1 MQLNNAFFLNSNILN
16 IFVKT
21 FLAFVVLLFSC
32 SLKAEKVAAGV
43 FKSPFGGELLTTID
57 KPCDPATGNAT
68 LITAGKQVMACWAIE
83 GDKIKVTWLD
93 GSTSKI
99 FDSANMVALG
109 DIPASPKPA
118 PVSSQ
123 SKAKKTH
130 LTCDAD
136 GWSMEVD
143 VERNEIGDLQRFLV
157 GGDTVMA
164 NEKSM
169 FISFSY
175 DGLSFALNTVN
186 AGFTYEPA
194 GVQNFIR
201 KNLTGGKTKGA
212 GTCRVNEMIKKF

>member
-1 MQLNNAFFLNSNILN
+1 MLIYKNFLLL
-16 IFVKT
+16 F
-21 FLAFVVLLFSC
+21 VLLIST
-32 SLKAEKVAAGV
+32 LANAERVAAGV
-43 FKSPFGGELLTTID
+43 YKSAVGGELLTTID
-57 KPCDPATGNAT
+57 KPCDLPSGNAT
-68 LITAGKQVMACWAIE
+68 LITAGKQVMGCWVAE
-83 GDKIKVTWLD
+83 GDKIKFTWLD
-93 GSTSKI
+93 GATSKI
-99 FDSANMVALG
+99 FDTSNMVALG
-109 DIPASPKPA
+109 DIPVAPKTA
-118 PVSSQ
+118 TVVAQ

-143 VERNEIGDLQRFLV
+143 VERGETGDLQRFLV
-157 GGDTVMA
+157 GGDAVMA

-212 GTCRVNEMIKKF
+212 GTCRINELVKKF

>member
-1 MQLNNAFFLNSNILN
+1 MKFN
-16 IFVKT
+16 KT
-21 FLAFVVLLFSC
+21 FILSMALLAC
-32 SLKAEKVAAGV
+32 AAQAEKIAAGV
-43 FKSPFGGELLTTID
+43 YKSDAGGELLTTIE
-57 KPCDPATGNAT
+57 KPCDPASGNAT
-68 LITAGKQVMACWAIE
+68 LITAGKQVMAGWLAE

-93 GSTSKI
+93 GSTSKL
-99 FDSANMVALG
+99 FDATTMVALG
-109 DIPASPKPA
+109 DISTVPKPV
-118 PVSSQ
+118 PVTSQ

-143 VERNEIGDLQRFLV
+143 VERNEAGDLQRFVV
-157 GGDTVMA
+157 GGDLVMA

-169 FISFSY
+169 FITFSY
-175 DGLSFALNTVN
+175 DGLAFSLNTVN

-212 GTCRVNEMIKKF
+212 GTCRINELVRKF

>member
-1 MQLNNAFFLNSNILN
+1 
-16 IFVKT
+16 
-21 FLAFVVLLFSC
+21 
-32 SLKAEKVAAGV
+32 
-43 FKSPFGGELLTTID
+43 
-57 KPCDPATGNAT
+57 
-68 LITAGKQVMACWAIE
+68 MACWTIE

-93 GSTSKI
+93 GSTTKM
-99 FDSANMVALG
+99 FDSSNMVALG
-109 DIPASPKPA
+109 DIPAASKPT
-118 PVSSQ
+118 PVSAQ
-123 SKAKKTH
+123 SRAKKTH

-136 GWSMEVD
+136 GWNMEVD

-157 GGDTVMA
+157 GGDTVIA

-212 GTCRVNEMIKKF
+212 GTCRINELVKKF

>member
-1 MQLNNAFFLNSNILN
+1 MKFNNLFILSFL
-16 IFVKT
+16 
-21 FLAFVVLLFSC
+21 LLTSGTQ
-32 SLKAEKVAAGV
+32 AEKIAAGV
-43 FKSPFGGELLTTID
+43 YKSDSGGELLTTIE
-57 KPCDPATGNAT
+57 KPCDPASGNAT
-68 LITAGKQVMACWAIE
+68 LITAGKHVMGCWVAE

-93 GSTSKI
+93 GSTSKL
-99 FDSANMVALG
+99 FDSSNMVALG
-109 DIPASPKPA
+109 DIPVAPKPA
-118 PVSSQ
+118 APATAQ

-130 LTCDAD
+130 LTCDAE

-143 VERNEIGDLQRFLV
+143 VERGEAGDLQRFLV

-169 FISFSY
+169 FITFSY

-212 GTCRVNEMIKKF
+212 GTCRINELVKKF

>member
-1 MQLNNAFFLNSNILN
+1 MKINKSIILS
-16 IFVKT
+16 I
-21 FLAFVVLLFSC
+21 LLLCC
-32 SLKAEKVAAGV
+32 SAQAEKIAAGV
-43 FKSPFGGELLTTID
+43 YKSDVGGELLTTID
-57 KPCDPATGNAT
+57 KPCDPASGNAT
-68 LITAGKQVMACWAIE
+68 LITAGKHVMGCWVAE

-93 GSTSKI
+93 GSTSKL

-109 DIPASPKPA
+109 DIPVASKPAPA
-118 PVSSQ
+118 PVSAQ

-130 LTCDAD
+130 LTCEAD

-143 VERNEIGDLQRFLV
+143 AERNEFGDLQRFVV
-157 GGDTVMA
+157 GGDVVMA

-169 FISFSY
+169 FITFSY
-175 DGLSFALNTVN
+175 DGLAFALNTVN

-212 GTCRVNEMIKKF
+212 GTCRINELIKKF

>member
-1 MQLNNAFFLNSNILN
+1 MKFNKTLILS
-16 IFVKT
+16 IA
-21 FLAFVVLLFSC
+21 LIAC
-32 SLKAEKVAAGV
+32 AAQAEKIAAGV
-43 FKSPFGGELLTTID
+43 YKTPFGGELLTTID
-57 KPCDPATGNAT
+57 KPCDPASGNAT
-68 LITAGKQVMACWAIE
+68 LITAGKQVMACWATE

-93 GSTSKI
+93 GSTSKL
-99 FDSANMVALG
+99 FDSSNMVALG
-109 DIPASPKPA
+109 DIQVAPKPA
-118 PVSSQ
+118 SAQ

-143 VERNEIGDLQRFLV
+143 VERGETGDLQRFLV

-212 GTCRVNEMIKKF
+212 GTCRINELVKKF

>member
-1 MQLNNAFFLNSNILN
+1 
-16 IFVKT
+16 
-21 FLAFVVLLFSC
+21 
-32 SLKAEKVAAGV
+32 
-43 FKSPFGGELLTTID
+43 
-57 KPCDPATGNAT
+57 
-68 LITAGKQVMACWAIE
+68 LITAGKQVMACWVTE

-93 GSTSKI
+93 GSTSKM
-99 FDSANMVALG
+99 FDTANMVALG
-109 DIPASPKPA
+109 DIPVAPKPA
-118 PVSSQ
+118 TAQ

-143 VERNEIGDLQRFLV
+143 VERSETGDLQRFLV
-157 GGDTVMA
+157 GGDLVMA

-175 DGLSFALNTVN
+175 DGLAFALNTVN

-212 GTCRVNEMIKKF
+212 GTCRINELVKKF

>member
-1 MQLNNAFFLNSNILN
+1 MKFN
-16 IFVKT
+16 KT
-21 FLAFVVLLFSC
+21 FILSMALLAC
-32 SLKAEKVAAGV
+32 TAQAEKIAAGV
-43 FKSPFGGELLTTID
+43 YKSDAGGELLTTIE
-57 KPCDPATGNAT
+57 KPCDPASGNAT
-68 LITAGKQVMACWAIE
+68 LITAGKQLMACWVAE

-93 GSTSKI
+93 GSTSKL
-99 FDSANMVALG
+99 FDASTMVALG
-109 DIPASPKPA
+109 DVSTAPKPV
-118 PVSSQ
+118 PVTSQ

-136 GWSMEVD
+136 GWTMEVD

-157 GGDTVMA
+157 GGDLVMA

-169 FISFSY
+169 FITFTY
-175 DGLSFALNTVN
+175 DGLAFSLNTVN

-212 GTCRVNEMIKKF
+212 GTCRINELVRKF

>member
-1 MQLNNAFFLNSNILN
+1 MKINKAFILS
-16 IFVKT
+16 VAL
-21 FLAFVVLLFSC
+21 LAC
-32 SLKAEKVAAGV
+32 AAQAEKIAAGV
-43 FKSPFGGELLTTID
+43 YKSDAGGELLTTIE
-57 KPCDPATGNAT
+57 KPCDPAAGNAT
-68 LITAGKQVMACWAIE
+68 LFTAGKQVMACWVAE

-99 FDSANMVALG
+99 FDVANMVALG
-109 DIPASPKPA
+109 DIPVAPKPA
-118 PVSSQ
+118 PVTAQ

-136 GWSMEVD
+136 GWTMEVD
-143 VERNEIGDLQRFLV
+143 VERNEGGDLQRFMV
-157 GGDTVMA
+157 GGDLVMA

-169 FISFSY
+169 FITFSY

-212 GTCRVNEMIKKF
+212 GTCRINVLVRKF

>member
-1 MQLNNAFFLNSNILN
+1 MKFNKA
-16 IFVKT
+16 
-21 FLAFVVLLFSC
+21 LALSIALIGC
-32 SLKAEKVAAGV
+32 AAQAEKIAAGV
-43 FKSPFGGELLTTID
+43 YKSDAGGELLTTID
-57 KPCDPATGNAT
+57 KPCDPASGNAT
-68 LITAGKQVMACWAIE
+68 LITSGKHVIGCWVAE
-83 GDKIKVTWLD
+83 SDKIKVTWLD
-93 GSTSKI
+93 GSTSKM
-99 FDSANMVALG
+99 FDAANMVALG
-109 DIPASPKPA
+109 DIPVTPKPA
-118 PVSSQ
+118 PAQ

-130 LTCDAD
+130 LTCEAD

-143 VERNEIGDLQRFLV
+143 VERGEAGDLQRFLV
-157 GGDTVMA
+157 GGDAVMA

-212 GTCRVNEMIKKF
+212 GTCRINELVKKF

>member
-1 MQLNNAFFLNSNILN
+1 MKFNKTLILS
-16 IFVKT
+16 IALSVFAVH
-21 FLAFVVLLFSC
+21 
-32 SLKAEKVAAGV
+32 AEKIAAGV
-43 FKSPFGGELLTTID
+43 FKTPFGGELLTTID
-57 KPCDPATGNAT
+57 KPCDPASGNAT
-68 LITAGKQVMACWAIE
+68 LITAGKQVMACWVTE

-93 GSTSKI
+93 GSTSKM
-99 FDSANMVALG
+99 FDTANMVALG
-109 DIPASPKPA
+109 DIPVAPKPA
-118 PVSSQ
+118 PAQ

-143 VERNEIGDLQRFLV
+143 VERGEAGDLQRFLV

-169 FISFSY
+169 FITFSY

-212 GTCRVNEMIKKF
+212 GTCRINELVKKF

>member
-1 MQLNNAFFLNSNILN
+1 MHIYKNCLLLF
-16 IFVKT
+16 
-21 FLAFVVLLFSC
+21 VLLIST
-32 SLKAEKVAAGV
+32 LANAEKIAAGV

-57 KPCDPATGNAT
+57 KPCDPASGNAT
-68 LITAGKQVMACWAIE
+68 LITAGKQIMACWVTE

-93 GSTSKI
+93 GSTSKL

-109 DIPASPKPA
+109 DIQVAPKPA
-118 PVSSQ
+118 SAQ

-143 VERNEIGDLQRFLV
+143 VERSETGDLQRFLV
-157 GGDTVMA
+157 GGDLVMA

-169 FISFSY
+169 FITFSY
-175 DGLSFALNTVN
+175 DGLSFTLNTVN

-212 GTCRVNEMIKKF
+212 GTCRINELVKKF

>member
-1 MQLNNAFFLNSNILN
+1 MKFN
-16 IFVKT
+16 KT
-21 FLAFVVLLFSC
+21 FILSMTLLAC
-32 SLKAEKVAAGV
+32 AAQAEKIAAGV
-43 FKSPFGGELLTTID
+43 YKSDAGGELLTTIE
-57 KPCDPATGNAT
+57 KPCDPTSGNAT
-68 LITAGKQVMACWAIE
+68 LITAGKHVMGCWVAE

-93 GSTSKI
+93 GSTSKM
-99 FDSANMVALG
+99 FDSSNMVALG
-109 DIPASPKPA
+109 DIPVAPKPA
-118 PVSSQ
+118 PAQ

-143 VERNEIGDLQRFLV
+143 VERGETGDLQRFLV

-169 FISFSY
+169 FITFSY

-212 GTCRVNEMIKKF
+212 GTCRINELVKKF

>member
-1 MQLNNAFFLNSNILN
+1 MKFN
-16 IFVKT
+16 KT
-21 FLAFVVLLFSC
+21 FILSMTMLAFAAQ
-32 SLKAEKVAAGV
+32 AEKIAAGV
-43 FKSPFGGELLTTID
+43 YKSGVGGELLTTIE
-57 KPCDPATGNAT
+57 KPCDSSTGNAT
-68 LITAGKQVMACWAIE
+68 LITSGKQVMGCWVAE

-99 FDSANMVALG
+99 FDAANMVALG
-109 DIPASPKPA
+109 DIPVAPKPA
-118 PVSSQ
+118 PAQ

-143 VERNEIGDLQRFLV
+143 VERGETGDLQRFLV

-212 GTCRVNEMIKKF
+212 GTCRINELVKKF

>member
-1 MQLNNAFFLNSNILN
+1 MTFN
-16 IFVKT
+16 KT
-21 FLAFVVLLFSC
+21 FILGMALVAC
-32 SLKAEKVAAGV
+32 AAQAEKIAAGV
-43 FKSPFGGELLTTID
+43 YKSDAGGELLTTIE
-57 KPCDPATGNAT
+57 KPCDPASGNAT
-68 LITAGKQVMACWAIE
+68 LITTGKHVMGCWVAE

-93 GSTSKI
+93 GSTSKL
-99 FDSANMVALG
+99 FDSSNMVALG
-109 DIPASPKPA
+109 DIPVAPKPA
-118 PVSSQ
+118 AAQ

-143 VERNEIGDLQRFLV
+143 VERGETGDLQRFLV

-169 FISFSY
+169 FITFSY

-212 GTCRVNEMIKKF
+212 GTCRINELVKKF

>member
-1 MQLNNAFFLNSNILN
+1 MIKFIFTFFL
-16 IFVKT
+16 FVM
-21 FLAFVVLLFSC
+21 FSAN
-32 SLKAEKVAAGV
+32 AEKIAAGV

-57 KPCDPATGNAT
+57 KSCDPATGNAT
-68 LITAGKQVMACWAIE
+68 LITAGKQVMACWVTE

-118 PVSSQ
+118 SVTAQ

>member
-1 MQLNNAFFLNSNILN
+1 MKLNKTLILS
-16 IFVKT
+16 IALIACV
-21 FLAFVVLLFSC
+21 AQ
-32 SLKAEKVAAGV
+32 AEKIAAGV
-43 FKSPFGGELLTTID
+43 FKTPFGGELLTTID
-57 KPCDPATGNAT
+57 KPCDPASGNAT
-68 LITAGKQVMACWAIE
+68 LITSGKQVMACWVTE

-93 GSTSKI
+93 GSTSKL
-99 FDSANMVALG
+99 FDSSNMVALG
-109 DIPASPKPA
+109 DIQVAPKPA
-118 PVSSQ
+118 SAQ

-143 VERNEIGDLQRFLV
+143 VERGETGDLQRFLV

-175 DGLSFALNTVN
+175 DGLAFALNTVN

-212 GTCRVNEMIKKF
+212 GTCRINELVKKF

>member
-1 MQLNNAFFLNSNILN
+1 MKFNKIFILSMS
-16 IFVKT
+16 
-21 FLAFVVLLFSC
+21 LLVC
-32 SLKAEKVAAGV
+32 VAQAEKIAAGV
-43 FKSPFGGELLTTID
+43 YKSDAGGELLTTID
-57 KPCDPATGNAT
+57 KPCDPASGNAT
-68 LITAGKQVMACWAIE
+68 LITAGKQVMACWIAE

-93 GSTSKI
+93 GSTSKM
-99 FDSANMVALG
+99 FDAANMVALG
-109 DIPASPKPA
+109 DIQVAPKPA
-118 PVSSQ
+118 PVTAQ

-130 LTCDAD
+130 LTCEAD

-143 VERNEIGDLQRFLV
+143 VERNEAGDLQRFMV
-157 GGDTVMA
+157 GGDLVMA

-169 FISFSY
+169 FITFSY

-212 GTCRVNEMIKKF
+212 GTCRINELVRKF

>member
-1 MQLNNAFFLNSNILN
+1 MKFNMTFILGMAL
-16 IFVKT
+16 I
-21 FLAFVVLLFSC
+21 AC
-32 SLKAEKVAAGV
+32 AAQAEKIAAGV
-43 FKSPFGGELLTTID
+43 YKTPFGGELLTTID
-57 KPCDPATGNAT
+57 KPCDPASGNAT
-68 LITAGKQVMACWAIE
+68 LITAGKQVMACWVAE

-93 GSTSKI
+93 GSTSKM
-99 FDSANMVALG
+99 FDTANMVALG
-109 DIPASPKPA
+109 DIPVAPKHA
-118 PVSSQ
+118 PVQ

-143 VERNEIGDLQRFLV
+143 VERGEAGDLQRFLV

-169 FISFSY
+169 FITFSY

-212 GTCRVNEMIKKF
+212 GTCRINELVKKF

>member
-1 MQLNNAFFLNSNILN
+1 MAL
-16 IFVKT
+16 
-21 FLAFVVLLFSC
+21 LAC
-32 SLKAEKVAAGV
+32 TAQAEKIAAGV
-43 FKSPFGGELLTTID
+43 YKSDAGGELLTTIE
-57 KPCDPATGNAT
+57 KPCDPASGNAT
-68 LITAGKQVMACWAIE
+68 LITAGKQLMACWVAE

-93 GSTSKI
+93 GSTSKL
-99 FDSANMVALG
+99 FDASTMVALG
-109 DIPASPKPA
+109 DVSTAPKPV
-118 PVSSQ
+118 PVTSQ

-136 GWSMEVD
+136 GWTMEVD

-157 GGDTVMA
+157 GGDLVMA

-169 FISFSY
+169 FITFTY
-175 DGLSFALNTVN
+175 DGLAFSLNTVN

-212 GTCRVNEMIKKF
+212 GTCRINELVRKF

>member
-1 MQLNNAFFLNSNILN
+1 MF
-16 IFVKT
+16 
-21 FLAFVVLLFSC
+21 VLLIS
-32 SLKAEKVAAGV
+32 SLANAEKIAAGV
-43 FKSPFGGELLTTID
+43 FKTPIGGELLTTIE
-57 KPCDPATGNAT
+57 KPCDPASGNAT
-68 LITAGKQVMACWAIE
+68 LITVGKQVMACWVTE

-93 GSTSKI
+93 GSTSKL
-99 FDSANMVALG
+99 FDSSNMVALG
-109 DIPASPKPA
+109 DIPVTPKPA
-118 PVSSQ
+118 AAQ

-143 VERNEIGDLQRFLV
+143 VERGETGDLQRFLV

-169 FISFSY
+169 FITFSY

-212 GTCRVNEMIKKF
+212 GTCRINELVKKF

>member
-1 MQLNNAFFLNSNILN
+1 MHIFKFFLLLLSLLIS
-16 IFVKT
+16 T
-21 FLAFVVLLFSC
+21 LAN
-32 SLKAEKVAAGV
+32 AERVAAGV
-43 FKSPFGGELLTTID
+43 FKSDAGGELLTTIE
-57 KPCDPATGNAT
+57 KPCDPASGNAT
-68 LITAGKQVMACWAIE
+68 LITAGKHVMGCWVAE

-93 GSTSKI
+93 GSTSKL
-99 FDSANMVALG
+99 FDSSNMVALG
-109 DIPASPKPA
+109 DIPVTPKPA
-118 PVSSQ
+118 PAIAQ

-143 VERNEIGDLQRFLV
+143 VERGETGDLQRFLV

-212 GTCRVNEMIKKF
+212 GTCRINELVKKF